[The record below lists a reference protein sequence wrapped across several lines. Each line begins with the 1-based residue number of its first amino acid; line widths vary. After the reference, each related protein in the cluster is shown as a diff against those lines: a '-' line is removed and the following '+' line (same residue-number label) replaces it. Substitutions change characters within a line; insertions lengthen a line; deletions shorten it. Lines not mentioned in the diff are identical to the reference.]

1 MCNGWIKLH
10 RKIVDW
16 EWYDDGNVFRLFMH
30 FLLNANT
37 KDCRW
42 HGMDIKRG
50 QLIISSEDISKKLHF
65 TRQQYR
71 TALNKLKS
79 TNEITTKSTNKNTIV
94 TICKYDSYQRCEDSN
109 QPTEQPT
116 EQPSSNQQT
125 TNKQPSSNQ
134 HYNNKNNKNI
144 RNKED
149 NKKEKIVKEKVV
161 APCVATSTTESIE
174 SRKEKFYQ
182 SLVPYVEKYGREM
195 VRAFYDY
202 WTELTPGGRKM
213 RVEQQRVFE
222 ISKRLATWKKNET
235 KYETNH
241 DRHGESSNA
250 AKAER
255 DAEFFAHIREKLS
268 RPNTDA
274 EDLPY
279 ALQDI

>member
-1 MCNGWIKLH
+1 MKDQERQQQILELLKL
-10 RKIVDW
+10 K
-16 EWYDDGNVFRLFMH
+16 GNVSVVKLI
-30 FLLNANT
+30 NALQVSPATIRRDLT
-37 KDCRW
+37 KMEAK
-42 HGMDIKRG
+42 GLIKRVHG
-50 QLIISSEDISKKLHF
+50 GAILFVSNNAETSLILRE
-65 TRQQYR
+65 
-71 TALNKLKS
+71 
-79 TNEITTKSTNKNTIV
+79 E
-94 TICKYDSYQRCEDSN
+94 E
-109 QPTEQPT
+109 
-116 EQPSSNQQT
+116 
-125 TNKQPSSNQ
+125 
-134 HYNNKNNKNI
+134 
-144 RNKED
+144 
-149 NKKEKIVKEKVV
+149 NKKEKKVKEKVV
-161 APCVATSTTESIE
+161 APIVATPKAESIE

-241 DRHGESSNA
+241 NRHGESSNA